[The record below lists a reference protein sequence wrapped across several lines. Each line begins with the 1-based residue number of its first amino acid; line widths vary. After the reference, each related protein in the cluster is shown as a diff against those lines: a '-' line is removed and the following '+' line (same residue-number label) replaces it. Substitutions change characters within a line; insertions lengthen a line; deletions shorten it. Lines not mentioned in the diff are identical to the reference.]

1 MSRNTIFVILTVA
14 LLLGGG
20 AAAGCYLLGEGIVTA
35 RISDRSVVV
44 KGFAEKDVRADLAT
58 WSIRFRATGD
68 ALNYPS
74 PLKLG
79 HYFGMERGFVM
90 AWKRHSDEDILKLL
104 GEIEVNLSAGSRQQA
119 AISNVQSACRGV
131 GISDATYYNRRKRF
145 GGMGRHQAHPDRSR
159 ITVGER
165 IQRTLQRYPAS

>member
-119 AISNVQSACRGV
+119 AGSRQQAAGSYQQRAVGLSRRG
-131 GISDATYYNRRKRF
+131 Y
-145 GGMGRHQAHPDRSR
+145 Q
-159 ITVGER
+159 
-165 IQRTLQRYPAS
+165 

>member
-1 MSRNTIFVILTVA
+1 

-119 AISNVQSACRGV
+119 AGSYQQRAVGLSRRG
-131 GISDATYYNRRKRF
+131 Y
-145 GGMGRHQAHPDRSR
+145 Q
-159 ITVGER
+159 
-165 IQRTLQRYPAS
+165 